1 MTDVEINRAAFLTPV
16 VMAIDE
22 IPPMRSPTRKVSE
35 PYRYFQID
43 DSETEVQFAAI
54 QQVISDEDT
63 AHRHRHNF
71 QQIRF
76 MISGEMRLG
85 KDIVARP
92 GDCVY
97 FPESVMYGPTHYSA
111 GYMFLLQWRGP
122 SPESFYLPYDDIT
135 AVIKEMRELGGQ
147 IDFDRGGVW
156 RYPDGRLK
164 DVVEAASSHHLGKP
178 LEYAEPRYGDVL
190 CLRSAAYEARPA
202 TNGVNVGVKHLAYL
216 NETGPNIK
224 VLDFGE
230 NASLGGA
237 ISHSQQIWM
246 IFEGELDYEG
256 KKYPSRSLLY
266 FPPGAE
272 RQLVGS
278 AAGAKVLVIQL
289 AKRLLPPIPFNE
301 F

>member
-1 MTDVEINRAAFLTPV
+1 MATVAINKTGVPTPV

-22 IPPMRSPTRKVSE
+22 IPPMRSPTRKISE
-35 PYRYFQID
+35 PYRYLQID

-54 QQVISDEDT
+54 QQVLSDDDT
-63 AHRHRHNF
+63 SYRHRHNF

-97 FPESVMYGPTHYSA
+97 FPESVMYGPTNYNA

-122 SPESFYLPYDDIT
+122 SPGSFYLPYDDVT

-156 RYPDGRLK
+156 RYPDGRLE
-164 DVVEAASSHHLGKP
+164 DVAEAASSHHLGKP
-178 LEYAEPRYGDVL
+178 LEYAAPRFGDVL
-190 CLRSAAYEARPA
+190 CLRSAAYEACPV

-224 VLDFGE
+224 VLDFDA

-237 ISHSQQIWM
+237 ISQSQQIWM
-246 IFEGELDYEG
+246 IFQGELNYEG

-266 FPPGAE
+266 FPPGAH
-272 RQLVGS
+272 RQPVGS
-278 AAGAKVLVIQL
+278 AAGAKVLVVQL
-289 AKRLLPPIPFNE
+289 AKQKMPPIPFTE